1 MQPIPSPET
10 SPLPLG
16 DDAFRRVV
24 EWAPSAMVLI
34 DGNGIIL
41 LVNLTIG
48 QVHPPVGVLL
58 FVSSSVAKVRFGEIV
73 GRHDADIA
81 HRHAFELLLRKT
93 VKLCSRNVGAQNA
106 AGRRIQQQQYRTILV
121 EEVAEIRLTF

>member
-41 LVNLTIG
+41 LVNAQTEKMFGYERGALIG
-48 QVHPPVGVLL
+48 K
-58 FVSSSVAKVRFGEIV
+58 SVEMLVPERF
-73 GRHDADIA
+73 RHH
-81 HRHAFELLLRKT
+81 HRTFRAGYFGDPQPRPM
-93 VKLCSRNVGAQNA
+93 G
-106 AGRRIQQQQYRTILV
+106 AGRAPCRRRRV
-121 EEVAEIRLTF
+121 PDRDRAESDPG

>member
-41 LVNLTIG
+41 LPER
-48 QVHPPVGVLL
+48 QV
-58 FVSSSVAKVRFGEIV
+58 FTKDNIDNF
-73 GRHDADIA
+73 D
-81 HRHAFELLLRKT
+81 F
-93 VKLCSRNVGAQNA
+93 
-106 AGRRIQQQQYRTILV
+106 
-121 EEVAEIRLTF
+121 